1 MADGGMSLK
10 GLRAQR
16 VAAAQAQAEERRSQ
30 SVNSP
35 VSSDP
40 PPVVAKA
47 PTKPVIDGSTLKTVE
62 RQRLAKERREE
73 REKEF
78 AAKELYMLEKEK
90 KIRLQYEKQM
100 EERQRKLQEQRQKE
114 QQKRVAVEEKRRQK
128 QEEEKEHYEAVM
140 RRTLERSQRL
150 EQRQKRWSWGGAV
163 ATEKETSNGV
173 PEHSL
178 TPPLNLSDCPPPSS
192 DSQASTEDGSVVDK
206 RSTSTSSL
214 SKQARPEIS
223 KRLSSS
229 STALPHSPDKSASLK
244 KRSASLNRLGSK
256 TSQPEQCVSQVEQA
270 ADKRSSSLNR
280 LPSNPRS
287 LSQTDKKDDLQARR
301 SQNSPLES
309 NIISR
314 LLTPTQSSL
323 ARSKSAAAI
332 SEAGQS
338 SAASARPVNPP
349 NQPLR
354 SRSTDRQNPVS
365 EASAKDTTSV
375 EASQKPTKDK
385 RPSFPASS
393 NRRRSPSPVL
403 VKRPPSPSNSG
414 ARRPPSPSNS
424 GARRPPSP
432 SNSGARRPPSPSNS
446 GARRPPSPSNSG
458 ARRPPSPSN
467 SGARRPPSPSNS
479 GARRPPS
486 PSNSGARRPPSPSN
500 SGARRPPSP
509 SNSGARRPPSPSNSA
524 TKRSTSPTTTKFKQH
539 PASPPSAQKP
549 LPVHRPPVTT
559 SSVTASKKKIEKE
572 GKPKSIPEVGGQEH
586 EIRHMSE
593 KESSAKSSN
602 KTKET
607 DQKPGTTS
615 AEEAARIL
623 AENRRLAR
631 EQKEREEQE
640 RLQLQEAERVR
651 KEEQKKRE
659 AEERA
664 LRETE
669 AYLLQEERKLI
680 EEQNQRK
687 AEEER
692 ICREEEERERLLALQ
707 LQREEAEAKALE
719 EANRQRLER
728 ERITQQNEQEREKRK
743 QRIAEVMKRVRGP
756 GQDDSKME
764 GRSDNAAAEESSEDE
779 HKNEDADEIDSTDGI
794 DELQG
799 IGQESAELSD
809 GNVSDEIAE
818 LNGVDAMNIT
828 SDHLNKD
835 QAVDVSPI
843 PSEDCVVSELLHV
856 NEVDRSV
863 GHQNGKADTW
873 ILKDYIG
880 LDICSKAT
888 KLAVTP
894 CSADACNQNLI
905 DIAGISESHISALE
919 GNGGRMTSLTTPIEE
934 TSGL

>member
-229 STALPHSPDKSASLK
+229 STALPHSPDK
-244 KRSASLNRLGSK
+244 
-256 TSQPEQCVSQVEQA
+256 T
-270 ADKRSSSLNR
+270 
-280 LPSNPRS
+280 
-287 LSQTDKKDDLQARR
+287 RR

-338 SAASARPVNPP
+338 SAESHLCPRSASARPVNPP

>member
-1 MADGGMSLK
+1 MRGAAAGEMADGGISLK

-16 VAAAQAQAEERRSQ
+16 VAAAQAEAEERRSQ

-40 PPVVAKA
+40 APVVAKA
-47 PTKPVIDGSTLKTVE
+47 PNKPVIDGSTLKTVE

-73 REKEF
+73 REKEI
-78 AAKELYMLEKEK
+78 AARELYMLEKEK

-150 EQRQKRWSWGGAV
+150 EQRQKRWSWGGAIT
-163 ATEKETSNGV
+163 TEKDSSNGV

-192 DSQASTEDGSVVDK
+192 DSQASTEDGSAVDK
-206 RSTSTSSL
+206 RSTSTTNL
-214 SKQARPEIS
+214 MKQGQPDVS

-229 STALPHSPDKSASLK
+229 STALLNSPDKSASLK

-256 TSQPEQCVSQVEQA
+256 TSQPEQSVTQVEQA
-270 ADKRSSSLNR
+270 GTADKRRSSSLSR
-280 LPSNPRS
+280 LASNPRPS
-287 LSQTDKKDDLQARR
+287 SQTDKKEDLQARR

-338 SAASARPVNPP
+338 SAESHLCPRSASARPINSPVNPP
-349 NQPLR
+349 NKPLR
-354 SRSTDRQNPVS
+354 SRSTDRQNTVP

-375 EASQKPTKDK
+375 EASQKPVKAK
-385 RPSFPASS
+385 CPSSPASS
-393 NRRRSPSPVL
+393 SRRRSPSPIL
-403 VKRPPSPSNSG
+403 AKRPPSPSGSGAQRPPSPSNSG

-446 GARRPPSPSNSG
+446 GARRPPSPSNSL
-458 ARRPPSPSN
+458 
-467 SGARRPPSPSNS
+467 
-479 GARRPPS
+479 
-486 PSNSGARRPPSPSN
+486 
-500 SGARRPPSP
+500 
-509 SNSGARRPPSPSNSA
+509 
-524 TKRSTSPTTTKFKQH
+524 TKRSTSPSTIKFKQH

-549 LPVHRPPVTT
+549 LPVHRLPVA
-559 SSVTASKKKIEKE
+559 SCGVAVTKKKIEKE
-572 GKPKSIPEVGGQEH
+572 GKPKSKPEVGGPEY

-593 KESSAKSSN
+593 KESSAKLSN

-640 RLQLQEAERVR
+640 RLQLQEAERCR
-651 KEEQKKRE
+651 KEELKKRE

-664 LRETE
+664 RRETE
-669 AYLLQEERKLI
+669 ALLQEEERKLT
-680 EEQNQRK
+680 EEENQRK

-692 ICREEEERERLLALQ
+692 ICREEEERERLLDLQ

-728 ERITQQNEQEREKRK
+728 ERITQQNEEERRARK
-743 QRIAEVMKRVRGP
+743 QRIAEVMKRVRGS
-756 GQDDSKME
+756 GQDELKKD
-764 GRSDNAAAEESSEDE
+764 GRSDDTTAEESSEDE
-779 HKNEDADEIDSTDGI
+779 HRNEDADEIDSTNGI
-794 DELQG
+794 DELQV
-799 IGQESAELSD
+799 IVQECAELSD
-809 GNVSDEIAE
+809 EAVCDEITE
-818 LNGVDAMNIT
+818 LNGVHAVNTT

-835 QAVDVSPI
+835 QTQDMSPV
-843 PSEDCVVSELLHV
+843 PKEDCVVPELLHV
-856 NEVDRSV
+856 NEVDQSV
-863 GHQNGKADTW
+863 GHQNGKASSTW
-873 ILKDYIG
+873 ILKDYMD
-880 LDICSKAT
+880 LDVCSKTT

-894 CSADACNQNLI
+894 CSADDCNQNLI
-905 DIAGISESHISALE
+905 DIAGISESCINALE
-919 GNGGRMTSLTTPIEE
+919 ENGGRVTSLTKPIEE

>member
-1 MADGGMSLK
+1 MYSSCFCPWSQLLVVSPDL
-10 GLRAQR
+10 Q

-40 PPVVAKA
+40 PPVIAKA

-206 RSTSTSSL
+206 RSTSTGSL
-214 SKQARPEIS
+214 TKQARPEIS

-256 TSQPEQCVSQVEQA
+256 TSQPEQSVSQVEQA
-270 ADKRSSSLNR
+270 
-280 LPSNPRS
+280 
-287 LSQTDKKDDLQARR
+287 ARR

-338 SAASARPVNPP
+338 SAESHLCPRSASARPVNPP
-349 NQPLR
+349 NKPLR

-403 VKRPPSPSNSG
+403 IKRPPSPSNSG

-432 SNSGARRPPSPSNS
+432 SNSGARRPPSPPNL
-446 GARRPPSPSNSG
+446 
-458 ARRPPSPSN
+458 
-467 SGARRPPSPSNS
+467 
-479 GARRPPS
+479 
-486 PSNSGARRPPSPSN
+486 
-500 SGARRPPSP
+500 
-509 SNSGARRPPSPSNSA
+509 A
-524 TKRSTSPTTTKFKQH
+524 TKRSTSPSTTKFKQH

-549 LPVHRPPVTT
+549 LPVHRPPVAT
-559 SSVTASKKKIEKE
+559 SSVTASKKKTEKE
-572 GKPKSIPEVGGQEH
+572 GKPKSISEVGGQEH

-659 AEERA
+659 AEERTH
-664 LRETE
+664 REAE

-692 ICREEEERERLLALQ
+692 ICREEEERERLLDLQ

-728 ERITQQNEQEREKRK
+728 ERITQQNEQERLKRK

-764 GRSDNAAAEESSEDE
+764 GRSDNAVAEESSEDE

-809 GNVSDEIAE
+809 GTVSDEIAE

-835 QAVDVSPI
+835 QTVDVSPI
-843 PSEDCVVSELLHV
+843 PKEDCVVSELLHV

-863 GHQNGKADTW
+863 GHQNGKASTW

>member
-1 MADGGMSLK
+1 MRGAAAGEMADGGISLK

-16 VAAAQAQAEERRSQ
+16 VAAAQAEAEERRSQ

-40 PPVVAKA
+40 APVVAKA
-47 PTKPVIDGSTLKTVE
+47 PNKPVIDGSTLKTVE

-73 REKEF
+73 REKEI
-78 AAKELYMLEKEK
+78 AARELYMLEKEK

-150 EQRQKRWSWGGAV
+150 EQRQKRWSWGGAIT
-163 ATEKETSNGV
+163 TEKDSSNGV

-192 DSQASTEDGSVVDK
+192 DSQASTEDGSAVDK
-206 RSTSTSSL
+206 RSTSTTNL
-214 SKQARPEIS
+214 MKQGQPDVS

-229 STALPHSPDKSASLK
+229 STALLNSPDK
-244 KRSASLNRLGSK
+244 
-256 TSQPEQCVSQVEQA
+256 T
-270 ADKRSSSLNR
+270 
-280 LPSNPRS
+280 
-287 LSQTDKKDDLQARR
+287 
-301 SQNSPLES
+301 
-309 NIISR
+309 
-314 LLTPTQSSL
+314 
-323 ARSKSAAAI
+323 
-332 SEAGQS
+332 
-338 SAASARPVNPP
+338 SARPINSPVNPP
-349 NQPLR
+349 NKPLR
-354 SRSTDRQNPVS
+354 SRSTDRQNTVP

-375 EASQKPTKDK
+375 EASQKPVKAK
-385 RPSFPASS
+385 CPSSPASS
-393 NRRRSPSPVL
+393 SRRRSPSPIL
-403 VKRPPSPSNSG
+403 AKRPPSPSGSGAQRPPSPSNSG

-446 GARRPPSPSNSG
+446 GARRPPSPSNSL
-458 ARRPPSPSN
+458 
-467 SGARRPPSPSNS
+467 
-479 GARRPPS
+479 
-486 PSNSGARRPPSPSN
+486 
-500 SGARRPPSP
+500 
-509 SNSGARRPPSPSNSA
+509 
-524 TKRSTSPTTTKFKQH
+524 TKRSTSPSTINRFKQH

-549 LPVHRPPVTT
+549 LPVHRLPVA
-559 SSVTASKKKIEKE
+559 SCGVAVTKKKIEKE
-572 GKPKSIPEVGGQEH
+572 GKPKSKPEVGGPEY

-593 KESSAKSSN
+593 KESSAKLSN

-640 RLQLQEAERVR
+640 RLQLQEAERCR
-651 KEEQKKRE
+651 KEELKKRE

-664 LRETE
+664 RRETE
-669 AYLLQEERKLI
+669 ALLQEEERKLT
-680 EEQNQRK
+680 EEENQRK

-692 ICREEEERERLLALQ
+692 ICREEEERERLLDLQ

-728 ERITQQNEQEREKRK
+728 ERITQQNEEERRARK
-743 QRIAEVMKRVRGP
+743 QRIAEVMKRVRGS
-756 GQDDSKME
+756 GQDELKKD
-764 GRSDNAAAEESSEDE
+764 GRSDDTTAEESSEDE
-779 HKNEDADEIDSTDGI
+779 HRNEDADEIDSTNGI
-794 DELQG
+794 DELQV
-799 IGQESAELSD
+799 IVQECAELSD
-809 GNVSDEIAE
+809 EAVCDEITE
-818 LNGVDAMNIT
+818 LNGVHAVNTT

-835 QAVDVSPI
+835 QTQDMSPV
-843 PSEDCVVSELLHV
+843 PKEDCVVPELLHV
-856 NEVDRSV
+856 NEVDQSV
-863 GHQNGKADTW
+863 GHQNGKASSTW
-873 ILKDYIG
+873 ILKDYMD
-880 LDICSKAT
+880 LDVCSKTT

-894 CSADACNQNLI
+894 CSADDCNQNLI
-905 DIAGISESHISALE
+905 DIAGISESCINALE
-919 GNGGRMTSLTTPIEE
+919 ENGGRVTSLTKPIEE

>member
-1 MADGGMSLK
+1 MLH
-10 GLRAQR
+10 
-16 VAAAQAQAEERRSQ
+16 
-30 SVNSP
+30 
-35 VSSDP
+35 SSC
-40 PPVVAKA
+40 
-47 PTKPVIDGSTLKTVE
+47 
-62 RQRLAKERREE
+62 
-73 REKEF
+73 
-78 AAKELYMLEKEK
+78 
-90 KIRLQYEKQM
+90 
-100 EERQRKLQEQRQKE
+100 
-114 QQKRVAVEEKRRQK
+114 
-128 QEEEKEHYEAVM
+128 
-140 RRTLERSQRL
+140 
-150 EQRQKRWSWGGAV
+150 
-163 ATEKETSNGV
+163 V

-270 ADKRSSSLNR
+270 
-280 LPSNPRS
+280 
-287 LSQTDKKDDLQARR
+287 ARR

-403 VKRPPSPSNSG
+403 VK
-414 ARRPPSPSNS
+414 
-424 GARRPPSP
+424 
-432 SNSGARRPPSPSNS
+432 
-446 GARRPPSPSNSG
+446 RPPSPSNSG

-743 QRIAEVMKRVRGP
+743 QVY
-756 GQDDSKME
+756 
-764 GRSDNAAAEESSEDE
+764 
-779 HKNEDADEIDSTDGI
+779 STDGI

-873 ILKDYIG
+873 IIKDYIG

>member
-1 MADGGMSLK
+1 MADGGLSLK

-40 PPVVAKA
+40 PPVITKA

-163 ATEKETSNGV
+163 ATEKESSNGV

-178 TPPLNLSDCPPPSS
+178 TPPLNLPDCPPPSS
-192 DSQASTEDGSVVDK
+192 GSQASTEDGSVVDK

-214 SKQARPEIS
+214 TKQAQPEIS

-229 STALPHSPDKSASLK
+229 STALPHSPDKSAPLK

-256 TSQPEQCVSQVEQA
+256 TSQPEQSVSQVEQA
-270 ADKRSSSLNR
+270 
-280 LPSNPRS
+280 
-287 LSQTDKKDDLQARR
+287 ARR

-349 NQPLR
+349 NKPLR

-365 EASAKDTTSV
+365 EASAKDTMSV

-467 SGARRPPSPSNS
+467 L
-479 GARRPPS
+479 
-486 PSNSGARRPPSPSN
+486 
-500 SGARRPPSP
+500 
-509 SNSGARRPPSPSNSA
+509 A
-524 TKRSTSPTTTKFKQH
+524 TKRSTSPSTTKFKQH

-549 LPVHRPPVTT
+549 LPIHRPPVAT

-572 GKPKSIPEVGGQEH
+572 GKPKSLPEVGGQEH
-586 EIRHMSE
+586 EIRHVSE

-664 LRETE
+664 HREAE
-669 AYLLQEERKLI
+669 AYLLQEQRKLI
-680 EEQNQRK
+680 EEQTRRK

-692 ICREEEERERLLALQ
+692 ICREEEERERLLDLQ
-707 LQREEAEAKALE
+707 LQREKAEAKALE

-728 ERITQQNEQEREKRK
+728 ERITQQNEQERRKRK

-779 HKNEDADEIDSTDGI
+779 HKYEDADEIDSTDGI
-794 DELQG
+794 DELQE
-799 IGQESAELSD
+799 IGQENAELSD
-809 GNVSDEIAE
+809 GAVSDEIAE

-835 QAVDVSPI
+835 QTVDMSPI
-843 PSEDCVVSELLHV
+843 PKEDCVVSELLHV

-863 GHQNGKADTW
+863 GHHNGKASTW

-880 LDICSKAT
+880 LDVCSKAT

-894 CSADACNQNLI
+894 CSADACNQHLI

-919 GNGGRMTSLTTPIEE
+919 GNGGRMTSLAAPIEE